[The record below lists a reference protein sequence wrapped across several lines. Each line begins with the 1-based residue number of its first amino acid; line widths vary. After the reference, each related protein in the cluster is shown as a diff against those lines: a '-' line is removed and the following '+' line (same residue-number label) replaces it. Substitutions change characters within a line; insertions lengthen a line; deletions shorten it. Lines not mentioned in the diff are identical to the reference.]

1 MRKKAQAGD
10 TIKVTRTIG
19 DTAAVNRKLKAA
31 GMSSPSFKS
40 SMSRTDSLL
49 NERMKAKKSA
59 PKMKSGGC
67 LSCGGKVKK
76 K

>member
-1 MRKKAQAGD
+1 MRRKAQTGD
-10 TIKVTRTIG
+10 TIKVSRTIG
-19 DTAAVNRKLKAA
+19 DTAAVNRKIKAA
-31 GMSSPSFKS
+31 GLSSPSFKS

-49 NERMKAKKSA
+49 NERMKTKKVP

-67 LSCGGKVKK
+67 LKCGGKVKK